1 MASPNCGQLP
11 WEHSSGD
18 AASFVITAVPHLSRI
33 VLESST
39 YAAQCY
45 GQTKGACDMFISQSL
60 PYQVDKQASCP
71 FQERI
76 CKLENDN
83 LLLETGAID
92 SLEHLGLNDGPRFT
106 VHHRMHCA
114 PLETEN
120 YTKTVPLQGTSSRS
134 LVKYFY
140 GPKDGEN
147 TTFTM
152 EVPTH
157 ERYKES
163 NDYLIM

>member
-1 MASPNCGQLP
+1 MASPGCGQLQ
-11 WEHSSGD
+11 WDNSSRTERLI
-18 AASFVITAVPHLSRI
+18 ALAPHMSRI
-33 VLESST
+33 VLQSST

-60 PYQVDKQASCP
+60 PYHVDKHASCP
-71 FQERI
+71 FQEKI
-76 CKLENDN
+76 CKLANDN
-83 LLLETGAID
+83 VLLETGAID
-92 SLEHLGLNDGPRFT
+92 SVEHLGLNDGPRFT
-106 VHHRMHCA
+106 VHHWMHCA
-114 PLETEN
+114 PLKTEN

-134 LVKYFY
+134 LVEYFY

-147 TTFTM
+147 NTFTM

-163 NDYLIM
+163 NEYLIM